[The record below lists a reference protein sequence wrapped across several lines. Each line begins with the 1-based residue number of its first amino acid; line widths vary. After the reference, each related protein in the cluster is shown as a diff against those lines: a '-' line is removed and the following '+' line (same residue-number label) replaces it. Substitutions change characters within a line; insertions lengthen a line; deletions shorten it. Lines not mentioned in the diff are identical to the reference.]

1 MHIYDFDKSKKIIKR
16 EMDLR
21 IKENH
26 EKLNMEM
33 EIYKTEQS
41 IGIKI
46 IDEREKNYNI
56 EDFESSFTCVKNK
69 VIGVKNLKSRLI
81 YKSIS
86 NKTIKYKPGYS
97 TEGSSY
103 SFASTENG
111 TGFAPRLRITFS
123 FSNGSKYS
131 SSDYFEYYKGSYSAQ
146 KEKPTSPVEVDV
158 ISNDT
163 QVLGIM
169 QVSPYKFRAEVYL
182 YKNNDTSNNR
192 VTFDLK
198 GEGFSDISSSSIYY
212 VSMTIT
218 KIEQYYE

>member
-1 MHIYDFDKSKKIIKR
+1 MAINFSQVKTITIPEGSVKKIT
-16 EMDLR
+16 DSNGAVLW
-21 IKENH
+21 KEQPNNWH
-26 EKLNMEM
+26 TIWE
-33 EIYKTEQS
+33 
-41 IGIKI
+41 G
-46 IDEREKNYNI
+46 
-56 EDFESSFTCVKNK
+56 
-69 VIGVKNLKSRLI
+69 
-81 YKSIS
+81 